1 MLFLSFFVY
10 SKGDH
15 KFKEAVAAL
24 DEKLQDMDSLLLT
37 TRKQLQ
43 TAEAD
48 LQRTKRELQQELQA
62 TRKQLVQAAKEELH
76 ASMTDRQRTNRN
88 LPVGSP
94 GNPRKYVL
102 MLLTDSLNGILAV
115 W

>member
-62 TRKQLVQAAKEELH
+62 TRKQLEAAKEELH

>member
-1 MLFLSFFVY
+1 MLWLLLFLSFFVY

-62 TRKQLVQAAKEELH
+62 TRKQLEAAKEELH

-94 GNPRKYVL
+94 VIHVN
-102 MLLTDSLNGILAV
+102 TC
-115 W
+115 